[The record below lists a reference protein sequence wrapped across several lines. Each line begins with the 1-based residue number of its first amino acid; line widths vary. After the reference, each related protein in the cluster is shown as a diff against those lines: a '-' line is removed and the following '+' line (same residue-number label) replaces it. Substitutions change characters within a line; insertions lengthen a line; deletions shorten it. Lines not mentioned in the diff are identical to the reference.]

1 MSCHMLRTITDKL
14 ESQMYQ
20 HLNQCGLMFRLFS
33 RVKTISS
40 LHHKMQIKGNSYRAG
55 KSLIQDMIGL
65 RIVLYFQDDV
75 DALAFFYSCG
85 EVVKSSIDE
94 FETSTFRPQRL
105 NLTCNLPAEFIED
118 FRKSLPE
125 EFSDYID
132 NTYEIQIRTI
142 FSEGWHEVEH
152 DLRYK
157 CKEDWEGCESYSR
170 VLNGVIATLE
180 TAEWNMKSLFDQMAR
195 VNFQNKNYRAM
206 LRNKMRLRIKGEDI
220 SANIQEYLLQHP
232 HLTESIL
239 NTDRFVIILT
249 LLNHQKSIE
258 LTYDN
263 LLFLINRI
271 EMCHEELKEME
282 PVSTRKMLDD
292 FFCIIL

>member
-1 MSCHMLRTITDKL
+1 MLQSIANKL
-14 ESQMYQ
+14 ESQMFQ

-40 LHHKMQIKGNSYRAG
+40 LHHKMQIKGDNYKTG

-75 DALAFFYSCG
+75 DALSFFYSCG

-94 FETSTFRPQRL
+94 FDSSTFRPQRL
-105 NLTCNLPAEFIED
+105 NLTCNLPAEFVDD
-118 FRKSLPE
+118 FRKALPE
-125 EFSDYID
+125 EYATYID
-132 NTYEIQIRTI
+132 ATYEIQIRTI

-195 VNFQNKNYRAM
+195 TNFLNKNYRAM
-206 LRNKMRLRIKGEDI
+206 LRNKMHLRIKGEDL
-220 SANIQEYLLQHP
+220 SADVNEFLLQNP
-232 HLTESIL
+232 HVAESIL

-249 LLNHQKSIE
+249 LLNHQKPIE
-258 LTYDN
+258 LTYDS

-271 EMCHEELKEME
+271 EMGNQKLSEME
-282 PVSTRKMLDD
+282 PENIRKMLDD
-292 FFCIIL
+292 FFL

>member
-1 MSCHMLRTITDKL
+1 MLQTITDRL
-14 ESQMYQ
+14 ESQIYQ
-20 HLNQCGLMFRLFS
+20 HLNQCGLMFRLFA

-40 LHHKMQIKGNSYRAG
+40 LHHKMQIKGDKYRSG
-55 KSLIQDMIGL
+55 NSLIQDMIGL
-65 RIVLYFQDDV
+65 RVVLYFQDDV

-85 EVVKSSIDE
+85 EVVDSSIDE
-94 FETSTFRPQRL
+94 FDSSTFRPQRL
-105 NLTCNLPAEFIED
+105 NLTCKLPAELVED
-118 FRKSLPE
+118 FRKALPE
-125 EFSDYID
+125 EFADYID

-157 CKEDWEGCESYSR
+157 CKEDWEGCETYSR

-180 TAEWNMKSLFDQMAR
+180 TTEWNMKFLFDQMAR
-195 VNFQNKNYRAM
+195 TNFQNKNYQAM
-206 LRNKMRLRIKGEDI
+206 LRNKMHLRIKGEGL
-220 SANIQEYLLQHP
+220 SASIQEFLLQHP
-232 HLTESIL
+232 YVAESIL

-249 LLNHQKSIE
+249 LLNHQKPIE

-271 EMCHEELKEME
+271 EMNNQELRDLE
-282 PVSTRKMLDD
+282 PDDTRKNLDD
-292 FFCIIL
+292 FFA

>member
-1 MSCHMLRTITDKL
+1 MLRTITNKL
-14 ESQMYQ
+14 ESQMFQ

-40 LHHKMQIKGNSYRAG
+40 LHHKMQIKGDSYRVG

-94 FETSTFRPQRL
+94 FDSSTFRPQRL
-105 NLTCNLPAEFIED
+105 NLTCNLPAELVED
-118 FRKSLPE
+118 FRKSLPKE
-125 EFSDYID
+125 LAPYID

-157 CKEDWEGCESYSR
+157 CKEDWDGCESYSR

-180 TAEWNMKSLFDQMAR
+180 TAEWNMKALFDQMAR
-195 VNFQNKNYRAM
+195 GNFLNKNYRAM
-206 LRNKMRLRIKGEDI
+206 LRNKMRLRIKGEDL
-220 SANIQEYLLQHP
+220 SANVHNFLLHHP
-232 HLTESIL
+232 HVAESIL

-249 LLNHQKSIE
+249 LLNHHKPIE

-271 EMCHEELKEME
+271 ETNDSELKKLE
-282 PVSTRKMLDD
+282 PESTRCMLDN
-292 FFCIIL
+292 FFE

>member
-1 MSCHMLRTITDKL
+1 MLQTITDRL
-14 ESQMYQ
+14 ESQIYQ
-20 HLNQCGLMFRLFS
+20 HLNQCGLMFRLFA

-40 LHHKMQIKGNSYRAG
+40 LHHKMQIKGDKYRSG
-55 KSLIQDMIGL
+55 NSLIQDMIGL
-65 RIVLYFQDDV
+65 RVVLYFQDDV

-85 EVVKSSIDE
+85 EVVDSSIDE
-94 FETSTFRPQRL
+94 FDSSTFRPQRL
-105 NLTCNLPAEFIED
+105 NLTCKLPAELVED
-118 FRKSLPE
+118 FRKALPE
-125 EFSDYID
+125 EFADYID

-157 CKEDWEGCESYSR
+157 CKEDWEGCETYSR

-180 TAEWNMKSLFDQMAR
+180 TTEWNMKFLFDQMAR
-195 VNFQNKNYRAM
+195 TNFQNKNYQAM
-206 LRNKMRLRIKGEDI
+206 LRNKMHLRIKGEGL
-220 SANIQEYLLQHP
+220 SASIQEFLLQHP
-232 HLTESIL
+232 YVAESIL

-249 LLNHQKSIE
+249 LLNHQKPIE

-271 EMCHEELKEME
+271 EMNNQELRDLE
-282 PVSTRKMLDD
+282 PDDTRKKLDD
-292 FFCIIL
+292 FFA

>member
-1 MSCHMLRTITDKL
+1 MLRTIADKL
-14 ESQMYQ
+14 ELHISQQ
-20 HLNQCGLMFRLFS
+20 LTQCGLMFRLFS
-33 RVKTISS
+33 RVKTLSS
-40 LHHKMQIKGNSYRAG
+40 LHHKMQIKGKDYKAG
-55 KSLIQDMIGL
+55 KIKIQDMIGL

-75 DALAFFYSCG
+75 DALAFYYSYG
-85 EVVKSSIDE
+85 EVVRSSIDE
-94 FETSTFRPQRL
+94 LDSSTFRPQRL
-105 NLTCNLPAEFIED
+105 NLTCNLPAEFVDD

-125 EFSDYID
+125 EFAMYID

-180 TAEWNMKSLFDQMAR
+180 AAEWNMKSLFEQMAR
-195 VNFQNKNYRAM
+195 TNLHNRNYRSM
-206 LRNKMRLRIKGEDI
+206 IRNKMRLRIKGDDL
-220 SANIQEYLLQHP
+220 SANVNEFLQQHA
-232 HLTESIL
+232 HVAENIL

-249 LLNHQKSIE
+249 LLNHRQPIE
-258 LTYDN
+258 LTYDS

-271 EMCHEELKEME
+271 EMNNEELKALE
-282 PVSTRKMLDD
+282 PENIRKMLNA
-292 FFCIIL
+292 FLK

>member
-1 MSCHMLRTITDKL
+1 MLQTIANKL
-14 ESQMYQ
+14 ESQMFQ

-40 LHHKMQIKGNSYRAG
+40 LHHKMQIKGENYKTG

-85 EVVKSSIDE
+85 EVVNSSIDE
-94 FETSTFRPQRL
+94 FDSSTFRPQRL
-105 NLTCNLPAEFIED
+105 NLTCKLPVEFVED
-118 FRKSLPE
+118 FRKALPE
-125 EFSDYID
+125 EFATYID
-132 NTYEIQIRTI
+132 STYEIQIRTV

-195 VNFQNKNYRAM
+195 TNFRNKNYRAM
-206 LRNKMRLRIKGEDI
+206 LRNKMHLRIKGEDL
-220 SANIQEYLLQHP
+220 SADVYEFLLRNYHVA
-232 HLTESIL
+232 ERIL
-239 NTDRFVIILT
+239 DADRFVIVLT
-249 LLNHQKSIE
+249 LLNHQKPIE

-271 EMCHEELKEME
+271 EMNNEELREIE
-282 PVSTRKMLDD
+282 PENTRNMLDA
-292 FFCIIL
+292 FFA

>member
-1 MSCHMLRTITDKL
+1 MLQTIADRL
-14 ESQMYQ
+14 ESQIYQ

-40 LHHKMQIKGNSYRAG
+40 LHHKMQIKGDNYRSG

-65 RIVLYFQDDV
+65 RVVLYFQDDV

-85 EVVKSSIDE
+85 EVVDSSIDE
-94 FETSTFRPQRL
+94 FDSSTFRPQRL
-105 NLTCNLPAEFIED
+105 NLTCKLPVEFVED
-118 FRKSLPE
+118 FRKALPE
-125 EFSDYID
+125 EFATYID
-132 NTYEIQIRTI
+132 STYEIQIRTV

-180 TAEWNMKSLFDQMAR
+180 TAEWSMKSLFDQMAR
-195 VNFQNKNYRAM
+195 VNYQNKNYRAM
-206 LRNKMRLRIKGEDI
+206 LRNKMHLRIKGGDLSDSVNEF
-220 SANIQEYLLQHP
+220 LLQNH
-232 HLTESIL
+232 HVAESIL
-239 NTDRFVIILT
+239 NTDRFVVVLT
-249 LLNHQKSIE
+249 LLNHQKPIE

-263 LLFLINRI
+263 LLFLMNRI
-271 EMCHEELKEME
+271 EMNNQELIELE
-282 PVSTRKMLDD
+282 PGDTRKMLDD
-292 FFCIIL
+292 FFA

>member
-1 MSCHMLRTITDKL
+1 MLQTITDRL
-14 ESQMYQ
+14 ESQIYQ
-20 HLNQCGLMFRLFS
+20 HLNQCGLMFRLFA

-40 LHHKMQIKGNSYRAG
+40 LHHKMQIKGDKYRSG
-55 KSLIQDMIGL
+55 NSLIQDMIGL
-65 RIVLYFQDDV
+65 RVVLYFQDDV

-85 EVVKSSIDE
+85 EVVDSSIDE
-94 FETSTFRPQRL
+94 FDSSTFRPQRL
-105 NLTCNLPAEFIED
+105 NLTCKLPAEFVED
-118 FRKSLPE
+118 FRKALPE
-125 EFSDYID
+125 EFATYID
-132 NTYEIQIRTI
+132 STYEIQIRTI

-180 TAEWNMKSLFDQMAR
+180 TAEWSMKSLFDQMAR
-195 VNFQNKNYRAM
+195 VNYLNKNYRAM
-206 LRNKMRLRIKGEDI
+206 LRNKMHLRIKGEGL
-220 SANIQEYLLQHP
+220 SVRVHEFLLQNH
-232 HLTESIL
+232 HVAESIL
-239 NTDRFVIILT
+239 NTDRFVVILT

-271 EMCHEELKEME
+271 EMNNQELIELE
-282 PVSTRKMLDD
+282 PGDTRKMLDD
-292 FFCIIL
+292 FFA

>member
-1 MSCHMLRTITDKL
+1 MLQTIANKL
-14 ESQMYQ
+14 ESQMFQ

-40 LHHKMQIKGNSYRAG
+40 LHHKMQIKGENYKTG

-85 EVVKSSIDE
+85 EVVNSSIDE
-94 FETSTFRPQRL
+94 FDSSTFRPQRL
-105 NLTCNLPAEFIED
+105 NLTCNLPAELVDD
-118 FRKSLPE
+118 FRKALPE
-125 EFSDYID
+125 EYATYID
-132 NTYEIQIRTI
+132 ATYEIQIRTI

-195 VNFQNKNYRAM
+195 TNFRNKNYRAM
-206 LRNKMRLRIKGEDI
+206 LRNKMHLRIKGEDL
-220 SANIQEYLLQHP
+220 SADVYEFLLRNYHVA
-232 HLTESIL
+232 ERIL
-239 NTDRFVIILT
+239 DADRFVIVLT
-249 LLNHQKSIE
+249 LLNHQKPIE

-263 LLFLINRI
+263 LLFFINRI
-271 EMCHEELKEME
+271 EMNNEELREIE
-282 PVSTRKMLDD
+282 PENTRNMLDA
-292 FFCIIL
+292 FFA

>member
-1 MSCHMLRTITDKL
+1 MLRTITNKL
-14 ESQMYQ
+14 ESQMFQ

-40 LHHKMQIKGNSYRAG
+40 LHHKMQIKGDSYRAG

-94 FETSTFRPQRL
+94 FDSSTFRPQRL
-105 NLTCNLPAEFIED
+105 NLTCNLPAELVED

-125 EFSDYID
+125 ELAPYID

-180 TAEWNMKSLFDQMAR
+180 TAEWSMKSLFDQMAR
-195 VNFQNKNYRAM
+195 VNYQNKNYRAM
-206 LRNKMRLRIKGEDI
+206 LRNKMHLRIKGEDF
-220 SANIQEYLLQHP
+220 SENINDFLLRNPQIA
-232 HLTESIL
+232 EGVL

-271 EMCHEELKEME
+271 EMNNQELRNME
-282 PVSTRKMLDD
+282 SESTKKMLDN
-292 FFCIIL
+292 FLA

>member
-1 MSCHMLRTITDKL
+1 MLQTIANRL
-14 ESQMYQ
+14 ESHIYQ
-20 HLNQCGLMFRLFS
+20 HLDQCGLMFRLFS

-40 LHHKMQIKGNSYRAG
+40 LHHKIQIKGEKYKSG

-65 RIVLYFQDDV
+65 RVVLYFQDDV

-85 EVVKSSIDE
+85 EVVDSSIDE
-94 FETSTFRPQRL
+94 FDSSTFRPQRL
-105 NLTCNLPAEFIED
+105 NLTCKLPAEFVDD
-118 FRKSLPE
+118 FRKALPE
-125 EFSDYID
+125 EFATYID
-132 NTYEIQIRTI
+132 STYEIQIRTI

-195 VNFQNKNYRAM
+195 TNFQNKNYQAM
-206 LRNKMRLRIKGEDI
+206 LRNKMHLRIKGEVL
-220 SANIQEYLLQHP
+220 STHIQEFLLQHP
-232 HLTESIL
+232 QVTESIL
-239 NTDRFVIILT
+239 NTDRFVVILT
-249 LLNHQKSIE
+249 LLNHQKPIE
-258 LTYDN
+258 LTYDS

-271 EMCHEELKEME
+271 EMNDQELKDLE
-282 PVSTRKMLDD
+282 PENIRKMLDD
-292 FFCIIL
+292 YFA

>member
-1 MSCHMLRTITDKL
+1 MLQTITDRL
-14 ESQMYQ
+14 ESQIYQ
-20 HLNQCGLMFRLFS
+20 HLNQCGLMFRLFA

-40 LHHKMQIKGNSYRAG
+40 LHHKMQIKGDNYRSG

-65 RIVLYFQDDV
+65 RVVLYFQDDV

-85 EVVKSSIDE
+85 EVVDSSIDE
-94 FETSTFRPQRL
+94 FDSSTFRPQRL
-105 NLTCNLPAEFIED
+105 NLTCKLPVEFVED
-118 FRKSLPE
+118 FRKALPE
-125 EFSDYID
+125 EFATYID
-132 NTYEIQIRTI
+132 STYEIQIRTV

-180 TAEWNMKSLFDQMAR
+180 TAEWSMKSLFDQMAR
-195 VNFQNKNYRAM
+195 VNYQNKNYRAM
-206 LRNKMRLRIKGEDI
+206 LRNKMHLRIKGEDL
-220 SANIQEYLLQHP
+220 SASIHEFLLQNH
-232 HLTESIL
+232 HVAESVL
-239 NTDRFVIILT
+239 NTDRFVVILT
-249 LLNHQKSIE
+249 LLNHQKPIE

-271 EMCHEELKEME
+271 EMNNQELKEME
-282 PVSTRKMLDD
+282 PENTQKMLDE
-292 FFCIIL
+292 FFA

>member
-1 MSCHMLRTITDKL
+1 MLQAIANRL
-14 ESQMYQ
+14 ESQIYQ

-40 LHHKMQIKGNSYRAG
+40 LRHKMQIKGDSYKSG

-65 RIVLYFQDDV
+65 RVVLYFQDDV

-94 FETSTFRPQRL
+94 FDTSTFRPQRL
-105 NLTCNLPAEFIED
+105 NLTCNLPTEFVED
-118 FRKSLPE
+118 FRKALPE
-125 EFSDYID
+125 ELAMYID
-132 NTYEIQIRTI
+132 STYEIQIRTI

-195 VNFQNKNYRAM
+195 VNYQNKNYRAM
-206 LRNKMRLRIKGEDI
+206 LRNKMHLRVKGEDL
-220 SANIQEYLLQHP
+220 SASVHEFLLQNH
-232 HLTESIL
+232 HVAESVL
-239 NTDRFVIILT
+239 NTDRFVVILT
-249 LLNHQKSIE
+249 LLNHQKPIE

-271 EMCHEELKEME
+271 EMNNQELKEME
-282 PVSTRKMLDD
+282 SENTRKMLDE
-292 FFCIIL
+292 FFA

>member
-1 MSCHMLRTITDKL
+1 MLQTIANRL
-14 ESQMYQ
+14 ESQIYQ

-40 LHHKMQIKGNSYRAG
+40 LHHKMQIKGESYKSG
-55 KSLIQDMIGL
+55 KSKIQDMIGL
-65 RIVLYFQDDV
+65 RVVLYFQDDV

-94 FETSTFRPQRL
+94 FDSSTFRPQRL
-105 NLTCNLPAEFIED
+105 NLTCNLPVEFVDD
-118 FRKSLPE
+118 FRKALPE
-125 EFSDYID
+125 ELATYID
-132 NTYEIQIRTI
+132 STYEIQIRTI

-170 VLNGVIATLE
+170 VLNGVIASLE

-195 VNFQNKNYRAM
+195 VNYLNKNYRAM
-206 LRNKMRLRIKGEDI
+206 LRNKMHLRIKGEGL
-220 SANIQEYLLQHP
+220 SVRVHEFLLQNH
-232 HLTESIL
+232 HVAESIL

-249 LLNHQKSIE
+249 LLNHQKSID

-271 EMCHEELKEME
+271 EMNNQELIELE
-282 PVSTRKMLDD
+282 PENTRKMLDD
-292 FFCIIL
+292 FFV

>member
-1 MSCHMLRTITDKL
+1 
-14 ESQMYQ
+14 
-20 HLNQCGLMFRLFS
+20 MFRLFS

-40 LHHKMQIKGNSYRAG
+40 LRHKMQIKGDSYKSG

-65 RIVLYFQDDV
+65 RVVLYFQDDV

-94 FETSTFRPQRL
+94 FDTSTFRPQRL
-105 NLTCNLPAEFIED
+105 NLTCNLPTEFVED
-118 FRKSLPE
+118 FRKALPE
-125 EFSDYID
+125 ELAMYID
-132 NTYEIQIRTI
+132 STYEIQIRTI

-195 VNFQNKNYRAM
+195 VNYQNKNYRAM
-206 LRNKMRLRIKGEDI
+206 LRNKMHLRIKGEDL
-220 SANIQEYLLQHP
+220 SASVHEFLLQNH
-232 HLTESIL
+232 HVAESIL
-239 NTDRFVIILT
+239 NTDRFVVVLT
-249 LLNHQKSIE
+249 LLNHQKPIE

-263 LLFLINRI
+263 LLFLMNRI
-271 EMCHEELKEME
+271 EMNNQELIELE
-282 PVSTRKMLDD
+282 PGDTRKMLDD
-292 FFCIIL
+292 FFA

>member
-1 MSCHMLRTITDKL
+1 MLRIITNKL
-14 ESQMYQ
+14 ESQMFQ

-40 LHHKMQIKGNSYRAG
+40 LHHKMQIKGDSYRTG

-94 FETSTFRPQRL
+94 FDTSTFRPQRL
-105 NLTCNLPAEFIED
+105 NLTCNLPAELVED
-118 FRKSLPE
+118 FRKSLPKE
-125 EFSDYID
+125 LAPYID

-170 VLNGVIATLE
+170 VLNGVFATLE
-180 TAEWNMKSLFDQMAR
+180 TAVLNMKSLFDQMAI
-195 VNFQNKNYRAM
+195 VNYQNKNYRAM
-206 LRNKMRLRIKGEDI
+206 LRNKMHLRIKGEDF
-220 SANIQEYLLQHP
+220 SENINDFLLRNP
-232 HLTESIL
+232 HVAEGVL

-271 EMCHEELKEME
+271 EMNNQELRNME
-282 PVSTRKMLDD
+282 SESTKKMLDN
-292 FFCIIL
+292 FLV